1 MAVVGGFTMD
11 KELADSFL
19 VREADDSQ
27 ESSKEAGKCTTFMKD
42 DGPTAGFISNSRKR
56 EALLGV
62 IEE

>member
-1 MAVVGGFTMD
+1 MD